1 MWENYGEDAYVNA
14 EMGRE
19 AVIGFQG
26 ENQPDWREQRCRLY
40 EALYGL
46 WCSFPVRTVRRLP
59 SPSRI
64 CVRLIS
70 LLIWKW

>member
-1 MWENYGEDAYVNA
+1 MTDLGRDPRWPRMWENYGEDAYVDA

-26 ENQPDWREQRCRLY
+26 QDPNLIGENNVAFY

-46 WCSFPVRTVRRLP
+46 WCSRFR
-59 SPSRI
+59 
-64 CVRLIS
+64 
-70 LLIWKW
+70 